1 MYSPSS
7 SRYYFHTW
15 ENQLQSNLILYPQTF
30 PCFIVLPAQHR
41 GAKKK
46 NTKRAS
52 TRGAFVDVPAD
63 ALPAIIPGSF
73 TPPPFLALVSLLRS
87 ALLCTK
93 PSSTPNLSQLVGEE
107 FGIIVPSS
115 VSVAAVPGERHA
127 PRPALFREQRIFH
140 RYFAGSNLGI
150 FLTLA
155 QEWIISNYLRLD
167 LSVHF
172 CTGRR
177 QISFF
182 FFHLGK

>member
-1 MYSPSS
+1 MFYCVASTTQRS
-7 SRYYFHTW
+7 
-15 ENQLQSNLILYPQTF
+15 
-30 PCFIVLPAQHR
+30 
-41 GAKKK
+41 KK

-73 TPPPFLALVSLLRS
+73 TLPPFLALVSLLRS

-155 QEWIISNYLRLD
+155 QEWIISNYLGLG
-167 LSVHF
+167 LKCPFLH
-172 CTGRR
+172 R
-177 QISFF
+177 QTADFLFF
-182 FFHLGK
+182 FFSSRKIAFPLSPTEQRNVNTPFKQRGL